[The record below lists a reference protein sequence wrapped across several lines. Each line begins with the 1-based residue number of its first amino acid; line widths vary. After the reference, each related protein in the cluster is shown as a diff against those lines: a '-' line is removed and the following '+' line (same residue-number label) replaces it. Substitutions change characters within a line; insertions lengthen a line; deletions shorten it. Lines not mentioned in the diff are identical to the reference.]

1 MKREWLNDLLKDI
14 KEEDR
19 KSIIDKIMDENGT
32 DINSAK
38 GDMKKLEDDIKTL
51 KSEKKTIQGQLDTA
65 NQTIEDLK
73 KSNPDVEGL
82 QKKIKEHEATIKK
95 LNDDHKAEVT
105 KMARDAI
112 NTELLGKYKAKNNK
126 AVMALIDELDAKT
139 NDDYRTLLDSKL
151 KSLSEADD
159 TKFMFGEA
167 QTKQNYDPAGGGN
180 PGKSGLGASMAAQR
194 NETVIP
200 SFDPWVGTSK

>member
-1 MKREWLNDLLKDI
+1 MKREWLNNLLKDI
-14 KEEDR
+14 KEEER

-38 GDMKKLEDDIKTL
+38 GDTKKLEDENKTL

-73 KSNPDVEGL
+73 KANPDVEGL
-82 QKKIKEHEATIKK
+82 QNKIKEHEDTIKK
-95 LNDDHKAEVT
+95 MNDDHKAEIT

-112 NTELLGKYKAKNNK
+112 NTELLSKYKAKNNK
-126 AVMALIDELDAKT
+126 AVMALIDELEAKT
-139 NDDYRTLLDSKL
+139 NDDYKTLLDSKL
-151 KSLSEADD
+151 KSLSEAED

-167 QTKQNYDPAGGGN
+167 QIKQIYNPVSGEDPSKVGI
-180 PGKSGLGASMAAQR
+180 GASMATQR
-194 NETVIP
+194 NTTQAP
-200 SFDPWVGTSK
+200 SYDPWGNQ

>member
-19 KSIIDKIMDENGT
+19 KSIIDKIMDENGA

-38 GDMKKLEDDIKTL
+38 GDTKKLEDDIKTL

-82 QKKIKEHEATIKK
+82 QKKIKEHEDTIKK

-126 AVMALIDELDAKT
+126 AVMALIDELEAKT
-139 NDDYRTLLDSKL
+139 NDDYKTLLDSKL
-151 KSLSEADD
+151 KSLSEAED

-167 QTKQNYDPAGGGN
+167 QIKQNYTPAGGGD
-180 PGKSGLGASMAAQR
+180 PHKEGIGASMATQR
-194 NETVIP
+194 NTTQVP
-200 SFDPWVGTSK
+200 AYDPWGNK

>member
-38 GDMKKLEDDIKTL
+38 GDTKKLEDDIKTL

-82 QKKIKEHEATIKK
+82 QKKIKEHEDTIKK
-95 LNDDHKAEVT
+95 LNDEHKAEVS

-126 AVMALIDELDAKT
+126 AVMALIDELEAKT
-139 NDDYRTLLDSKL
+139 NDDYKTLLDSKL
-151 KSLSEADD
+151 KSLSEAED

-167 QTKQNYDPAGGGN
+167 QIK
-180 PGKSGLGASMAAQR
+180 
-194 NETVIP
+194 
-200 SFDPWVGTSK
+200 

>member
-19 KSIIDKIMDENGT
+19 KSIIDKIMDENGA

-38 GDMKKLEDDIKTL
+38 GDTKKLEDDIKTL

-82 QKKIKEHEATIKK
+82 QKKIKEHEDTIKK

-126 AVMALIDELDAKT
+126 AVMALIDELEAKT
-139 NDDYRTLLDSKL
+139 NDDYKTLLDSKL
-151 KSLSEADD
+151 KSLSEAED

-167 QTKQNYDPAGGGN
+167 QVKTNYDPKGGSN
-180 PGKSGLGASMAAQR
+180 PEPKGYGASMAESR
-194 NETVIP
+194 NTTSTP
-200 SFDPWVGTSK
+200 AYDPWASK